1 MGPANVTSIE
11 ALERFRH
18 AVVRFREEIMIAL
31 SSAESEIRGTF
42 VWIERERIPHWKR
55 LVPKRAEEV
64 ASAKGALFRKELQ
77 TMGGTARPSI
87 IDEKK
92 AIQKAIRVLDDA
104 QQRLEAAKR
113 WHVKLERE
121 FAIYKGAVS
130 PVASMVDRDLPNAI
144 LRLRNMVLA
153 LEAYVSTPTPTL
165 AQQVEQ
171 ANNSIRTMR
180 RSGETAPEESEP
192 AIAKPQEPTKGATP

>member
-18 AVVRFREEIMIAL
+18 AIVRFREQCMIAL

-42 VWIERERIPHWKR
+42 VWLERERIPHLKR
-55 LVPKRAEEV
+55 VIPKLAEELN
-64 ASAKGALFRKELQ
+64 SAKGAKFRKELQ

-92 AIQKAIRVLDDA
+92 AIQKAIRVLEDA
-104 QQRLEAAKR
+104 QQRLNAAKR
-113 WHVKLERE
+113 WHVALERE
-121 FAIYKGAVS
+121 FAIYKGAVGS
-130 PVASMVDRDLPNAI
+130 AAGMIDRDMPNAI

-153 LEAYVSTPTPTL
+153 LEAYVATPTPTL
-165 AQQVEQ
+165 AQQLEQ
-171 ANNSIRTMR
+171 ANDSIRSMR
-180 RSGETAPEESEP
+180 RSGETAPETEETTSTEG
-192 AIAKPQEPTKGATP
+192 GAA

>member
-165 AQQVEQ
+165 AQQLEQ

-180 RSGETAPEESEP
+180 RSGETAPEEAEL
-192 AIAKPQEPTKGATP
+192 AIAKPPEPTKGATP

>member
-165 AQQVEQ
+165 AQQLEQ

-180 RSGETAPEESEP
+180 RSGETAPEEAET
-192 AIAKPQEPTKGATP
+192 ATAKPPEPTKGATP

>member
-180 RSGETAPEESEP
+180 RSGETAPEEAEL

>member
-1 MGPANVTSIE
+1 
-11 ALERFRH
+11 
-18 AVVRFREEIMIAL
+18 MIAL

-55 LVPKRAEEV
+55 LVPKRAEAV
-64 ASAKGALFRKELQ
+64 ASAKSALFRKELQ

-92 AIQKAIRVLDDA
+92 AIQKAIRVLEDA

-121 FAIYKGAVS
+121 FAIYKGTVS

-180 RSGETAPEESEP
+180 RSGETAPEEAEA
-192 AIAKPQEPTKGATP
+192 AITKPPEPTQGATP

>member
-165 AQQVEQ
+165 AQQLEQ

-180 RSGETAPEESEP
+180 RSGETAPEEAEP

>member
-165 AQQVEQ
+165 AQQLEQ

-180 RSGETAPEESEP
+180 RSGETAPEEAEP
-192 AIAKPQEPTKGATP
+192 AIANPPEPTKGATP